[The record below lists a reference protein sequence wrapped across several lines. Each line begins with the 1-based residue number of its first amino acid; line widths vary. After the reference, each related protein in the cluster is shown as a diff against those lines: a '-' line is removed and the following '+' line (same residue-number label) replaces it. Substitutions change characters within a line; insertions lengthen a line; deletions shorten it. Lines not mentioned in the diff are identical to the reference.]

1 MKFALLASGSKGNC
15 CLIKHKDTK
24 LVIDCG
30 TTRKYLKSCFEQIS
44 YDPHAEQCTSD
55 YAYTQRPYRTDEAV

>member
-15 CLIKHKDTK
+15 CLIKHKDTN

-30 TTRKYLKSCFEQIS
+30 TTRKYLNNCFQQI
-44 YDPHAEQCTSD
+44 
-55 YAYTQRPYRTDEAV
+55 

>member
-30 TTRKYLKSCFEQIS
+30 TTRKYLKSCFEQ
-44 YDPHAEQCTSD
+44 QCTSD